1 MMRHSREHGS
11 PEDQYLSYGD
21 VCLTVEDI
29 NCLKADDWLT
39 DNNIAFYEEYLEHVE
54 LVRHPSANIILLRP
68 SISYLIACT
77 QDLSTIMSALPPLRG
92 ATHIFIPINDNP
104 NPEVAEGGTHW
115 SLLVVGVADRVA
127 FHYDSLQD
135 TNDPQARDMTRRLE
149 SLLGSRLRFMWLPDT
164 PQQENTADCG
174 VHVCMNMK
182 YLLLHRLL
190 QGFSYQ
196 SVDMSMGG
204 KRQDASHGRREML
217 KLIEKL
223 RSRAL
228 RSGSPGGGKENS
240 PPRIA

>member
-29 NCLKADDWLT
+29 NCLKTDDWLT
-39 DNNIAFYEEYLEHVE
+39 DNNIAFYEEFLEHE
-54 LVRHPSANIILLRP
+54 LKKHPDSKIILLRP

-77 QDLSTIMSALPPLRG
+77 QDLSTITAALPPLRE

-115 SLLVVGVADRVA
+115 SLLVVGVIDKVA

-135 TNDPQARDMTRRLE
+135 TNDPQARSMARRLE
-149 SLLGSRLRFMWLPDT
+149 ILLGSKLRYVWLADT

-174 VHVCMNMK
+174 MHVCMNMK
-182 YLLLHRLL
+182 HLLLHRLL
-190 QGFSYQ
+190 QGTPHQ
-196 SVDMSMGG
+196 IVDMSMGG

-217 KLIEKL
+217 KLIEKI
-223 RSRAL
+223 RSRAM

-240 PPRIA
+240 PPRVA